1 MIDLIHTL
9 QGSYSDNVYV
19 AVEAIIVLT
28 IFIGVYGSYKHDRN
42 YLITCALILVIN
54 IIVGIFAKN
63 FPYYS
68 TAGSVLLIVLTVAQ
82 SELIKR
88 GYH

>member
-1 MIDLIHTL
+1 MINTL
-9 QGSYSDNVYV
+9 KGSYSDNVYV

-28 IFIGVYGSYKHDRN
+28 IFIGVWGSYKHDRN
-42 YLITCALILVIN
+42 YLITCALILFLN

-68 TAGSVLLIVLTVAQ
+68 TGASVVLIVLTVAQ